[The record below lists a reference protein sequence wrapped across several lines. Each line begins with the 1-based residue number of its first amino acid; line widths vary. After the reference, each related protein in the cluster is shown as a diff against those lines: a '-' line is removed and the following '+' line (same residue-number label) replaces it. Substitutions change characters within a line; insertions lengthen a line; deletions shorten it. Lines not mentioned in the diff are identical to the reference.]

1 MTKGGKNMKQKLI
14 CILLIAVLICNFSV
28 TSFAADGS
36 VTFTADAK
44 MVDENLQIDFSG
56 LEPGDVE
63 TFTVSVR
70 NQHRYTTRWYMSN
83 EVLKSLEDNTK
94 ISGGAYTYVLTYKG
108 PKGNTTKIYDS
119 TDRANDYVG
128 GEHASSSVPTGLHEA
143 TSNLENFFFLDT
155 LNSGESG
162 TVTLTVGLEGET
174 QDNSYQNTDARVRM
188 NFAVE
193 LSNPNNE
200 RRTAVKTGD
209 ENNLVP
215 YYIGMV
221 IAGLLFLYLALD
233 AYTDRKF
240 QKGRG
245 RK

>member
-1 MTKGGKNMKQKLI
+1 MKQKLI

-36 VTFTADAK
+36 VTFTADGK
-44 MVDENLQIDFSG
+44 MADENLQIDFSG

-70 NQHRYTTRWYMSN
+70 NQNSSTTRWYMSN
-83 EVLKSLEDNTK
+83 EVLKSLEDGYK
-94 ISGGAYTYVLTYKG
+94 IGGGAYTYILTYKG
-108 PKGNTTKIYDS
+108 PKGTTTTIYNS

-128 GEHASSSVPTGLHEA
+128 GEHGTNTSVPVGLHEA

-155 LNSGESG
+155 LNRGESG
-162 TVTLTVGLEGET
+162 TVSLTVGLEGET
-174 QDNSYQNTDARVRM
+174 QDNSYQNTEARIRM

-193 LSNPNNE
+193 LSNSSTNPSN
-200 RRTAVKTGD
+200 RTAVKTGD
-209 ENNLVP
+209 ENNLIP
-215 YYIGMV
+215 YYVGMI
-221 IAGLLFLYLALD
+221 IAGLLLLYLALD

-240 QKGRG
+240 QKGRV